1 MKPSRLLL
9 SGLGLL
15 VLIVLLSAI
24 GAFAASNTV
33 PFTRLDDESGAITAN
48 DLAPSECSGINLVN
62 VILISGNGNGTNDND
77 LILGSPGDDSIRGQ
91 GGDDCIIGGG
101 GDDFL
106 HGGNGTDVCNGGTG
120 TDSANRCE
128 TELNIP

>member
-77 LILGSPGDDSIRGQ
+77 LILGSPGDD
-91 GGDDCIIGGG
+91 CIIGGG